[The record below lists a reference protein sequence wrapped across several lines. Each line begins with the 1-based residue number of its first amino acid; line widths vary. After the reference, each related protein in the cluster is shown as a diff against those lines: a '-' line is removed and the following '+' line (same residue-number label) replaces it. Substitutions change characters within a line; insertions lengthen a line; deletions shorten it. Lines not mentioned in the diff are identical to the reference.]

1 MSSRRK
7 IQGRHRMHQVE
18 CRKVRKT
25 YPEMMTV
32 WKAVKMIKTVY
43 LGIQKILTGM
53 KMVKTR
59 RR

>member
-7 IQGRHRMHQVE
+7 IQGRHRMHRAE
-18 CRKVRKT
+18 CRKVRKI

-32 WKAVKMIKTVY
+32 WKAVKIIKMVY
-43 LGIQKILTGM
+43 LGIQKILTGIQ
-53 KMVKTR
+53 MVKIR